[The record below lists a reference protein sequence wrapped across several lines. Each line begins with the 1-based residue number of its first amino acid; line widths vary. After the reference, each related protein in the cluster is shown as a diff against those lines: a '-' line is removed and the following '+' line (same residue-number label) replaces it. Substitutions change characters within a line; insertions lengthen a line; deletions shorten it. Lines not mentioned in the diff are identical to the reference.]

1 MLTLRPST
9 LDPELT
15 DSCKIVS
22 SAGYVAEIDFSGKKM
37 LGLSGEK
44 NHVVAQIYR
53 SDDVNRKDALFKVEG
68 NWTESLVFKDSE
80 GSTVET
86 YDVASA
92 SSTEFR
98 TLPLDQQDPWESRKA
113 WNGVISSINAGD
125 MRGVAEYKNKLVNA
139 QREMRKKSESC
150 EETWKGVFF
159 EQRRDDP
166 VAEKLLSIAGESFDP
181 DSTCGVWKI
190 DRKKAI
196 KCERPFRGKL
206 TPQG

>member
-1 MLTLRPST
+1 MT
-9 LDPELT
+9 E
-15 DSCKIVS
+15 SCKIVS
-22 SAGYVAEIDFSGKKM
+22 SAGYVADIDFSGKKM
-37 LGLSGEK
+37 LGLGGEK
-44 NHVVAQIYR
+44 NHVVAHIYR
-53 SDDVNRKDALFKVEG
+53 TDDANQKDALFKVEG

-80 GSTVET
+80 GGTIET

-125 MRGVAEYKNKLVNA
+125 MRGVSEHKNKLENA
-139 QREMRKKSESC
+139 QREMRKRCETS
-150 EETWKGVFF
+150 EETWKAVFF
-159 EQRRDDP
+159 EKGRSDP
-166 VAEKLLSIAGESFDP
+166 VAEKLLSVAGESFDP

-190 DRKKAI
+190 DREKAI
-196 KCERPFRGKL
+196 KCERPFRGTL